1 MATLNY
7 TYTGARNIEGVN
19 QARAVYNAAA
29 AAEAAAKNPPEAFTP
44 LTREQYLTLV
54 LDNALRSWRRHYADQ
69 ISLALAP
76 AQAAALAAAKEA
88 LDTATGGKNGD

>member
-19 QARAVYNAAA
+19 QAPAVYNAAA
-29 AAEAAAKNPPEAFTP
+29 AAEAAAKTPPEAFTP

-54 LDNALRSWRRHYADQ
+54 LDNALRSWKRHYADQ

>member
-29 AAEAAAKNPPEAFTP
+29 AAEAAAKNPPETFTP

-54 LDNALRSWRRHYADQ
+54 LDNALRSWKRHYADQ
-69 ISLALAP
+69 ISIALAP
-76 AQAAALAAAKEA
+76 AKAAELAAAKDA
-88 LDTATGGKNGD
+88 LDTATGGSAGA

>member
-29 AAEAAAKNPPEAFTP
+29 AAKNPPETFTP
-44 LTREQYLTLV
+44 LNREQYLTLV
-54 LDNALRSWRRHYADQ
+54 LDNTLRSWKRHYADQ

-76 AQAAALAAAKEA
+76 AQAAALAAAQDAIDK
-88 LDTATGGKNGD
+88 ATGGKNGD

>member
-19 QARAVYNAAA
+19 QACAVYNAAA
-29 AAEAAAKNPPEAFTP
+29 AAEAAAKNPPDAFTP

>member
-1 MATLNY
+1 MDTLNY

-19 QARAVYNAAA
+19 QARAVYNTEK
-29 AAEAAAKNPPEAFTP
+29 AAEAAAKTPPEAFKP

-54 LDNALRSWRRHYADQ
+54 LDNTLRSWKRHYADQ

-76 AQAAALAAAKEA
+76 AQASALAAAQDA
-88 LDTATGGKNGD
+88 LDTATGGKDGA

>member
-19 QARAVYNAAA
+19 QARAVHNAAA
-29 AAEAAAKNPPEAFTP
+29 AAEAAAKTPPEAFTP

-54 LDNALRSWRRHYADQ
+54 LDNALRSWKRHYADQ

-76 AQAAALAAAKEA
+76 AQAAALAAAQDA
-88 LDTATGGKNGD
+88 LDTATGGKGGD

>member
-29 AAEAAAKNPPEAFTP
+29 AAEAAAKNPPETFTP
-44 LTREQYLTLV
+44 LTSEQYLTLV
-54 LDNALRSWRRHYADQ
+54 LDNALRSWKRHYADQ

-76 AQAAALAAAKEA
+76 AQAAALAAAQGA
-88 LDTATGGKNGD
+88 LDTATGGKGGD

>member
-19 QARAVYNAAA
+19 QARAVYNTEK
-29 AAEAAAKNPPEAFTP
+29 AAEAAAKSPPENFTP

-54 LDNALRSWRRHYADQ
+54 LDNTLRSWKRYYADQ

-76 AQAAALAAAKEA
+76 TQAAALAAAQDA
-88 LDTATGGKNGD
+88 LDTATGGKDGA

>member
-29 AAEAAAKNPPEAFTP
+29 AAEASAKNPPETFTP
-44 LTREQYLTLV
+44 LTRDQYLTLV
-54 LDNALRSWRRHYADQ
+54 LDNALRSWKRHYANE
-69 ISLALAP
+69 ISIALAP

-88 LDTATGGKNGD
+88 LDTAAGGPEGK

>member
-29 AAEAAAKNPPEAFTP
+29 AAEAAAKNPPAAQPECA
-44 LTREQYLTLV
+44 
-54 LDNALRSWRRHYADQ
+54 RS
-69 ISLALAP
+69 P
-76 AQAAALAAAKEA
+76 
-88 LDTATGGKNGD
+88 GDASWWL

>member
-29 AAEAAAKNPPEAFTP
+29 AAEAAAKNPPETFTP

-54 LDNALRSWRRHYADQ
+54 LDNALRSWKRHYADK

-76 AQAAALAAAKEA
+76 TQAAALAAAQA
-88 LDTATGGKNGD
+88 DLDAVTGGAEGA

>member
-19 QARAVYNAAA
+19 QARAVYNAEQ

-54 LDNALRSWRRHYADQ
+54 LDNTLRSWKRHYADQ

-76 AQAAALAAAKEA
+76 AQAAALAAAQGA
-88 LDTATGGKNGD
+88 LDTATGRKAGA

>member
-29 AAEAAAKNPPEAFTP
+29 AAEAAAKNPPETFTP

-54 LDNALRSWRRHYADQ
+54 LDNTLRSWKRHYADQ

-76 AQAAALAAAKEA
+76 AQAAALAAAQDA
-88 LDTATGGKNGD
+88 LNTATGGKNGD

>member
-29 AAEAAAKNPPEAFTP
+29 AAEAAAKTPPEAFTP
-44 LTREQYLTLV
+44 LNREQYLTLV

-76 AQAAALAAAKEA
+76 AQAAALAAAQDA

>member
-19 QARAVYNAAA
+19 QARAVYNTEK
-29 AAEAAAKNPPEAFTP
+29 AAEAAAKNPPETFTP
-44 LTREQYLTLV
+44 LNREQYLTLV

-76 AQAAALAAAKEA
+76 AQAAALAAAKDA
-88 LDTATGGKNGD
+88 LDTAAGGPEGK

>member
-54 LDNALRSWRRHYADQ
+54 LDNALRSWKRHYADQ
-69 ISLALAP
+69 ISLALEP
-76 AQAAALAAAKEA
+76 AKAAALAAAQDA
-88 LDTATGGKNGD
+88 LDTATGGKDGD

>member
-7 TYTGARNIEGVN
+7 TYTGARTIEGVN

-29 AAEAAAKNPPEAFTP
+29 AAEAAAKTPPEAFTP

-54 LDNALRSWRRHYADQ
+54 LDNALRSWKRHYADQ

-88 LDTATGGKNGD
+88 LDTAAGGPEGK

>member
-19 QARAVYNAAA
+19 QARAVHNAAA
-29 AAEAAAKNPPEAFTP
+29 AAEAAAKTPPEAFTP

-54 LDNALRSWRRHYADQ
+54 LDNTLRSWKRHYADQ

-76 AQAAALAAAKEA
+76 AQAAALAAAQDA

>member
-29 AAEAAAKNPPEAFTP
+29 AAEAAAKNPPETFTP

-54 LDNALRSWRRHYADQ
+54 LDNALRSWKRHYADQ
-69 ISLALAP
+69 ISIALAP
-76 AQAAALAAAKEA
+76 AQAAALAAAKDA
-88 LDTATGGKNGD
+88 LDTATGGSAGA